1 MPRRGWTGKSA
12 RGESAL
18 ASLLRAAERT
28 GILVSI
34 ANRRLTAAQARRIAV
49 AAQGFSEPRPSGK
62 VTRAHLRQLISRIQ
76 VLQLDSVSV
85 AVRAHYA
92 PVFSR
97 LGPYDR
103 DVLDS
108 AAWGPAPMP
117 AGDRPEEK
125 PDSTGRGPAP
135 TRLLAEYWAHEAAL
149 MAVDDWPLLRWRM
162 REYRHGRWGTH
173 IVKANPQL
181 AEDIVAAVAEL
192 GPSTAGQIEAH
203 LATEPGGP
211 RGSWWGSRTDTK
223 WVAEALFASG
233 VLTTATRVGFARHY
247 DLVERVLPASVLAR
261 EVDDDEA
268 IRELTLRAATA
279 LGLGTEA
286 DIRDY
291 FRLSAQQ
298 VKPAL
303 AELLAAGEIERVEV
317 DGWSAPA
324 YLCAGRT
331 VPRRDR
337 GTALLCPFDP
347 LIFFRPRVERL
358 FGFHYRIEIYT
369 PAAKRQYGYYVWP
382 LLMDGR
388 LVARVDLKADRAAN
402 SLRVVGAFGEPD
414 VPRAQVAAALAS
426 ELESMASW
434 LGLGGFSVSGRGDL
448 APELRAVTK
457 RAG

>member
-1 MPRRGWTGKSA
+1 M
-12 RGESAL
+12 
-18 ASLLRAAERT
+18 
-28 GILVSI
+28 
-34 ANRRLTAAQARRIAV
+34 
-49 AAQGFSEPRPSGK
+49 
-62 VTRAHLRQLISRIQ
+62 
-76 VLQLDSVSV
+76 LQLDSVSV

-103 DVLDS
+103 DVLDR
-108 AAWGPAPMP
+108 AAWGPRSA
-117 AGDRPEEK
+117 
-125 PDSTGRGPAP
+125 
-135 TRLLAEYWAHEAAL
+135 RLLAEYWAHEAAL

-162 REYRHGRWGTH
+162 RQYRHGRWGSH
-173 IVKANPQL
+173 IVKANPRL
-181 AEDIVAAVAEL
+181 ADDIVAAVAEL

-203 LATEPGGP
+203 LAAEPRRKKGT
-211 RGSWWGSRTDTK
+211 WWTRSDTK

-247 DLVERVLPASVLAR
+247 DLVERVLPPSVLAR

-268 IRELTLRAATA
+268 VRELTLRAATA
-279 LGLGTEA
+279 LGVGTEA

-291 FRLSAQQ
+291 FRLPAQRA
-298 VKPAL
+298 KPAIADL
-303 AELLAAGEIERVEV
+303 AAAGEIERVDV
-317 DGWSAPA
+317 DGWSAPG
-324 YLCAGRT
+324 YLRAGRT

-358 FGFHYRIEIYT
+358 FDFRYRIEIYT
-369 PAAKRQYGYYVWP
+369 PAAKRRYGYYVWP
-382 LLMDGR
+382 LLVDGE

-414 VPRAQVAAALAS
+414 TPRSRVAAALAG
-426 ELESMASW
+426 ELDSMASW
-434 LGLGGFSVSGRGDL
+434 LGLGGFSVAGRGDL
-448 APELRAVTK
+448 APELRAAVK

>member
-1 MPRRGWTGKSA
+1 MST
-12 RGESAL
+12 
-18 ASLLRAAERT
+18 
-28 GILVSI
+28 
-34 ANRRLTAAQARRIAV
+34 RRLSAAQARRIAV
-49 AAQGFSEPRPSGK
+49 AAQGFSDPRPGGEVS
-62 VTRAHLRQLISRIQ
+62 RAHLKRLISKIQ

-103 DVLDS
+103 DVLDR
-108 AAWGPAPMP
+108 AAWGP
-117 AGDRPEEK
+117 R
-125 PDSTGRGPAP
+125 SS
-135 TRLLAEYWAHEAAL
+135 RLLAEYWAHEAAL
-149 MAVDDWPLLRWRM
+149 MAVEDWPLLRWRM
-162 REYRHGRWGTH
+162 RQYRHGRWGTH
-173 IVKANPQL
+173 IVKANPRL
-181 AEDIVAAVAEL
+181 ADEIVAAIAEL

-203 LATEPGGP
+203 LAAGP
-211 RGSWWGSRTDTK
+211 RRKKGTWWTRSDTK
-223 WVAEALFASG
+223 WVAEALFSAG

-247 DLVERVLPASVLAR
+247 DLVERVLPAGVLAR

-268 IRELTLRAATA
+268 IRELTLRAASA
-279 LGLGTEA
+279 LGVGTEA
-286 DIRDY
+286 DLRDY

-298 VKPAL
+298 VKPAIAAL
-303 AELLAAGEIERVEV
+303 VAAGDIEPVDV

-324 YLCAGRT
+324 YLRAGRA
-331 VPRRDR
+331 VPRADR

-358 FGFHYRIEIYT
+358 FEFHYRIEIYT

-402 SLRVVGAFGEPD
+402 SLRVLGAFGEPD
-414 VPRAQVAAALAS
+414 APQPRVAAALAG

-434 LGLGGFSVSGRGDL
+434 LGLGGFSVAGRGDL
-448 APELRAVTK
+448 SGALRAAAK

>member
-1 MPRRGWTGKSA
+1 M
-12 RGESAL
+12 
-18 ASLLRAAERT
+18 
-28 GILVSI
+28 SI
-34 ANRRLTAAQARRIAV
+34 RNGSLTAAQARRIAV
-49 AAQGFSEPRPSGK
+49 AAQGFSEPRPGGP
-62 VTRAHLRQLISRIQ
+62 VTRAHLKRLISRIQ

-103 DVLDS
+103 DVLDR
-108 AAWGPAPMP
+108 AAWDHSARSP
-117 AGDRPEEK
+117 
-125 PDSTGRGPAP
+125 
-135 TRLLAEYWAHEAAL
+135 RLLVEYWAHEAAL

-162 REYRHGRWGTH
+162 RQYRHGRWGTH
-173 IVKANPQL
+173 IVQANPQL
-181 AEDIVAAVAEL
+181 SEDIVAAVAEL

-203 LATEPGGP
+203 LAAEPRRKKGT
-211 RGSWWGSRTDTK
+211 WWSRSDTK

-247 DLVERVLPASVLAR
+247 DLVERVLPPSVLAR

-268 IRELTLRAATA
+268 VRELTLRAATA
-279 LGLGTEA
+279 LGVGTEA

-298 VKPAL
+298 VKPAIADL
-303 AELLAAGEIERVEV
+303 VAAGEIERVDVES
-317 DGWSAPA
+317 WSAPA
-324 YLCAGRT
+324 YLRAGCT

-337 GTALLCPFDP
+337 GIALLCPFDP

-358 FGFHYRIEIYT
+358 FNFHYRIEIYT

-382 LLMDGR
+382 LLMDGE
-388 LVARVDLKADRAAN
+388 LVARVDLKADRVTN
-402 SLRVVGAFGEPD
+402 SLRVVGAFAEAD
-414 VPRAQVAAALAS
+414 APRARAAAALAG

-448 APELRAVTK
+448 AGELSAAAK
-457 RAG
+457 RAS